1 MAAAGFATPGAE
13 QRTGLSTAD
22 GAIGEFSPPA
32 YLLDIYVRYARPSR
46 VTANLCSGFGLGAG
60 SGFATGMQ
68 VNVPKITAGSS
79 INPQASGQNTSLGE
93 VDPETDYLSTQL
105 VTYGNNVT
113 VSQQLL
119 DRAGVEIDQVVFSDM
134 VAASAAALDL
144 GVLTGT
150 GGTAGTGNQL
160 NGFLEQ
166 SITTQSAPA
175 GRTIAEAYG
184 ALAQAISTINQ
195 ARFLPPDAIVVHS
208 VRWYDWASQVDDDGR
223 PVVVPHANGPM
234 NAIGVYDSP
243 SAEGLAGSIMGIP
256 IYIDNQIP
264 TGPDTVLVGRF
275 SDAMLW
281 ETGPICRAFQQPYA
295 ANLSWLLQTY
305 FYAAGPILRYPNAF
319 VAITGWESPTYGS

>member
-1 MAAAGFATPGAE
+1 
-13 QRTGLSTAD
+13 
-22 GAIGEFSPPA
+22 
-32 YLLDIYVRYARPSR
+32 
-46 VTANLCSGFGLGAG
+46 
-60 SGFATGMQ
+60 
-68 VNVPKITAGSS
+68 
-79 INPQASGQNTSLGE
+79 
-93 VDPETDYLSTQL
+93 
-105 VTYGNNVT
+105 
-113 VSQQLL
+113 
-119 DRAGVEIDQVVFSDM
+119 
-134 VAASAAALDL
+134 
-144 GVLTGT
+144 
-150 GGTAGTGNQL
+150 
-160 NGFLEQ
+160 
-166 SITTQSAPA
+166 
-175 GRTIAEAYG
+175 
-184 ALAQAISTINQ
+184 
-195 ARFLPPDAIVVHS
+195 LPPDAIVVHS